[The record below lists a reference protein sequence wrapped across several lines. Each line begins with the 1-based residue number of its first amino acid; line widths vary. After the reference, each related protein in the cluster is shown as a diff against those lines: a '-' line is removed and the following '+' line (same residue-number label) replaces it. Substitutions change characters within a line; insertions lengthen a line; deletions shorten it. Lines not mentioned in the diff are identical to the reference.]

1 MLSCAGSA
9 VSRASPED
17 AWAAW
22 VDVARWSDG
31 DVIDAARLNGNFKEG
46 STFVSKPRG
55 YPASTWTITRVDP
68 PRLWV
73 GESRVPGWGMTVEH
87 LIQRDVAGTKLTERM
102 SISGPLGWLIGRVVR
117 RRIAALLVAMT
128 EQIARQ
134 AETGSAGSRDDS
146 GEPA

>member
-31 DVIDAARLNGNFKEG
+31 DVIDAARLNGDFKEG

-55 YPASTWTITRVDP
+55 YPSSRMTITRVDP

-73 GESRVPGWGMTVEH
+73 CESLVPGWRMTVEH
-87 LIQRDVAGTKLTERM
+87 LIERDVSGSKLTERM
-102 SISGPLGWLIGRVVR
+102 SISGPLGRLIGRVVR
-117 RRIAALLVAMT
+117 RRLVALLVAMT

-134 AETGSAGSRDDS
+134 AEVGSAASGQDS
-146 GEPA
+146 DEPA

>member
-1 MLSCAGSA
+1 MLSCTGSA

-31 DVIDAARLNGNFKEG
+31 DVIDAAHLNGDFKEG

-55 YPASTWTITRVDP
+55 FPASTLTITRVDP

-73 GESRVPGWGMTVEH
+73 CELRVPGVRMSFEH
-87 LIQRDVAGTKLTERM
+87 VIEPDVAGSRLTERV
-102 SISGPLGWLIGRVVR
+102 LICGRWPDSS
-117 RRIAALLVAMT
+117 
-128 EQIARQ
+128 AR
-134 AETGSAGSRDDS
+134 
-146 GEPA
+146 

>member
-1 MLSCAGSA
+1 

-22 VDVARWSDG
+22 LDVARWSDG
-31 DVIDAARLNGNFKEG
+31 DVIDAAHLNGDFKEG
-46 STFVSKPRG
+46 STFVSKPTG
-55 YPASTWTITRVDP
+55 FPASTMTITRVDP

-73 GESRVPGWGMTVEH
+73 CERRFPGVRMSFEH
-87 LIQRDVAGTKLTERM
+87 VIEPDVAGSKLTERG
-102 SISGPLGWLIGRVVR
+102 SISGPLARLIGLLVR
-117 RRIAALLVAMT
+117 RPLQAVLVAMT

-134 AETGSAGSRDDS
+134 AEADSAGSRDDS